1 MKAWALALL
10 LLAGCAA
17 APPGPGAEPPSGLQP
32 GGEPQAAPAPAGA
45 GPHNGFLLDALR
57 PPGTQVSDGAEPSIL
72 TDMLGRAIWIGDTSG
87 LAVSFD
93 NGTTWGAGAYPF
105 LLSADG
111 WGLAQD
117 AMGTLYFSTTGLA
130 WVDVARSTDLGRT
143 GEVVGHFV
151 DAAPVADR
159 PWIAARGDGEVA
171 IVFYA
176 FGRVADEACARS
188 LDGGETWL
196 DRQPFAG
203 APNPGNLV
211 YDDKGT
217 LYFSDGGGE
226 VYALSG
232 GCQALQANAPLLAQG
247 GFQMFPN
254 LELGANNQ
262 LQVATA
268 GETLYSV
275 AAGPGNRQMFLSG
288 SKNLGT
294 PHLIPVS
301 PPQLASNT
309 FGAVSTWGDEVAI
322 AWYGSETS
330 GDPSVEGYGGAFN
343 VYVARVKDFWGQP
356 EVSYY
361 RLTDEPNHVGDIC
374 MGGIGCS
381 ETADRDLLDYFG
393 VDFDIWG
400 GIHVAYGH
408 DGTGSD
414 AVVRYARIPP
424 GFPGVSLDLPASVLD
439 LPDPATPPPPNPDG
453 VSPTAS
459 FTAKARGYSVGVDAT
474 ASADPQGSQLSYA
487 WTWGDGA
494 SSTGARANHT
504 YARHGAFTIT
514 LQVTDPDGN
523 VGQASRNLLVDGSG
537 TQPPTPRIAVSPA
550 EPVAG
555 QTVTLRDTSTDAD
568 GRIVAREWTIDGKK
582 HTEATVQ
589 LRLAQGTHPVKLTVT
604 DDVGVSAST
613 SLALKVGPAPDLDG
627 DGQPDPVRDGGEPI
641 SVKVPGP
648 GFATAASALAVAAA
662 AVLLVARR
670 GTRRP

>member
-1 MKAWALALL
+1 VKAWALAVV

-17 APPGPGAEPPSGLQP
+17 APSGPVESAPSAGVP
-32 GGEPQAAPAPAGA
+32 SPNSPADAQAAAQG
-45 GPHNGFLLDALR
+45 GNGFLLDALR
-57 PPGTQVSDGAEPSIL
+57 PPGNQVSDGAEPSIL
-72 TDMLGRAIWIGDTSG
+72 VDMLGRAIWIGDTSG

-93 NGTTWGAGAYPF
+93 NGTTWGSGASPF

-117 AMGTLYFSTTGLA
+117 ATGTLYFSTTGLA

-143 GEVVGHFV
+143 AQLVGRFV
-151 DAAPVADR
+151 DVAPIADR

-171 IVFYA
+171 MVFYA

-211 YDDKGT
+211 YDDAGT

-226 VYALSG
+226 VYRLQD
-232 GCQALQANAPLLAQG
+232 GCQSLQPEAPLMAA

-254 LELGANNQ
+254 VELGANNM

-268 GETLYSV
+268 GNVLYSV
-275 AAGPGNRQMFLSG
+275 AAGPGNRQMLLSG
-288 SKNLGT
+288 SKDGGT
-294 PHLIPVS
+294 PRLLGVS

-309 FGAVSTWGDEVAI
+309 FGAVSTWGDEVAV
-322 AWYGSETS
+322 AWYGSETA
-330 GDPSVEGYGGAFN
+330 GDPSAEGYGGAFN
-343 VYVARVKDFWGQP
+343 VYVARVKDFWGDR
-356 EVSYY
+356 EVTYY

-381 ETADRDLLDYFG
+381 ESADRDLLDYFG
-393 VDFDIWG
+393 VDFDPWG

-408 DGTGSD
+408 DGAGSN

-424 GFPGVSLDLPASVLD
+424 GFPGVALDLPAAVLD
-439 LPDPATPPPPNPDG
+439 LPEPGTPPGPNPDG

-459 FTAKARGYSVGVDAT
+459 FTAKARGYSVGVDGT
-474 ASADPQGSQLSYA
+474 ASEDPQGSQLTYA
-487 WTWGDGA
+487 WSWGDGA
-494 SSTGARANHT
+494 TSTGPRANHT
-504 YARHGAFTIT
+504 YARHGAFAIT
-514 LQVTDPDGN
+514 LTVTDPEGN
-523 VGQASRNLLVDGSG
+523 VGRASRNLLVDGSG

-555 QTVTLRDTSTDAD
+555 QTVTLRDASTDAD
-568 GRIVAREWTIDGKK
+568 GRVVSREWVVNGK
-582 HTEATVQ
+582 TSGEATLQ
-589 LRLAQGTHPVKLTVT
+589 LRLAQGTHSVKLTVT

-613 SLALKVGPAPDLDG
+613 ALSLKVRPAPDLDG
-627 DGQPDPVRDGGEPI
+627 DGQPDPVQDDRGEPI
-641 SVKVPGP
+641 SIKVPGP
-648 GFATAASALAVAAA
+648 GLPLAVAAAAAALAVAAA
-662 AVLLVARR
+662 RR
-670 GTRRP
+670 RTRRP